1 MHTSCSLCRNSIY
14 FCTATE
20 FMNVFPKD
28 TKLILGDTVNF
39 ALWPRNLHKHWK
51 ERSFTIN
58 NKQPLELWW
67 EYSYNCW
74 KEYMHYWSIFKM
86 CEPPYTSFS
95 NPVIHGCVC
104 GKDRCIMTSTTVLL
118 VMAKSNNMWEDYPK
132 ENIYNLCLSWVLP
145 KNTAWGDGL
154 PADLFVELIP
164 INGIRNT
171 EKI

>member
-1 MHTSCSLCRNSIY
+1 M
-14 FCTATE
+14 
-20 FMNVFPKD
+20 
-28 TKLILGDTVNF
+28 NF

-104 GKDRCIMTSTTVLL
+104 GKDMCIMTSTTVLL

-132 ENIYNLCLSWVLP
+132 ENIYNFCLSWVYQRTQPEEMACLQIYLWNWSQSMGSETL
-145 KNTAWGDGL
+145 KRFKEKKETDYFSWGGGQDKTNSSFSSFL
-154 PADLFVELIP
+154 
-164 INGIRNT
+164 
-171 EKI
+171 KISAFF